1 MNLCSYNPKTRNERR
16 VMPVHHGFFLLF
28 QFCEDFIGT
37 HAFGK
42 QLFQNGLCFCLFC
55 FFCSFGICL
64 RLLCFQLDNF
74 LVDSFQRCFLLFQV
88 SFQSVMFAVMDAI
101 SAVSASFADCFSAIC
116 VAKSA
121 VTVLGLFLLPFVLGI
136 GYKPLSNYNN

>member
-16 VMPVHHGFFLLF
+16 VMPVHHGFFVLF

-42 QLFQNGLCFCLFC
+42 QLFQNVLCFCLFC

-88 SFQSVMFAVMDAI
+88 SFQSVNVCGDGCNL
-101 SAVSASFADCFSAIC
+101 SCECF
-116 VAKSA
+116 
-121 VTVLGLFLLPFVLGI
+121 LRGLLFRNLRCKNQQSQFWAYSCCL
-136 GYKPLSNYNN
+136 

>member
-1 MNLCSYNPKTRNERR
+1 MNLCSYNPKTRNERC
-16 VMPVHHGFFLLF
+16 VMPVHHGFFVLF

-55 FFCSFGICL
+55 FFCSFGIRL
-64 RLLCFQLDNF
+64 RLLCFQFDNF

-88 SFQSVMFAVMDAI
+88 SFQSVNVYGDGCDFRCECFLRGLLFRNLRCKI
-101 SAVSASFADCFSAIC
+101 SSHSFGL
-116 VAKSA
+116 
-121 VTVLGLFLLPFVLGI
+121 VLATFCSGHN
-136 GYKPLSNYNN
+136 K

>member
-1 MNLCSYNPKTRNERR
+1 MVGKEVEITFCDVQRTKKKYKFTDEERLSF
-16 VMPVHHGFFLLF
+16 VL
-28 QFCEDFIGT
+28 
-37 HAFGK
+37 
-42 QLFQNGLCFCLFC
+42 
-55 FFCSFGICL
+55 FGILYASRCN
-64 RLLCFQLDNF
+64 NF
-74 LVDSFQRCFLLFQV
+74 HGNVAARMNSIN
-88 SFQSVMFAVMDAI
+88 ANKDAI